1 MTIPVK
7 STLAAAC
14 LLAATSVHASSDDA
28 LSPRDQIVVT
38 AKGGQT
44 WNEALHTAHIF
55 TLEDIEAA
63 QVADIPELLAAIS
76 GVNVIESGGRGS
88 VTSVFVRGVSSSQTI
103 VLIDGVRVGS
113 ATLGEAALNSYP
125 IEAIERI
132 EVLKGPFSGI
142 YGADAV
148 GGVIQ
153 IFTKKGG
160 DGLGSVSAAYGSHS
174 LQEYDVSFNGGG
186 QGYSFHIAAHSE
198 ETDGIDRTSI
208 LTGGNDDID
217 GFEEQAVSLGGQLAL
232 GENTVAKLSVLG
244 TDNEVDFDNTFGDD
258 LGQYTVSNTL
268 STALALETSLT
279 PALHWSTTLGLN
291 EDEAETFSGFPSV
304 FETSRESLGTEL
316 SWNQHADLVVTIGA
330 DYYQEE
336 IDSTNDYELTERDNA
351 GVYGQLKYSGDRVG
365 LVTSLRYDDNSAY
378 GTNTNGSVAASY
390 QFTDQ
395 VRVVASYGTAFVA
408 PSFNYLYYP
417 FFGNPDI
424 LPEESKSTELSLVGE
439 HSGLNWRVS
448 AYQTEVENLFS
459 FNPNTFLAANIGE
472 AEFEGLEAEL
482 GTVVADWRLQ
492 LNLDLLSA
500 TNKDT
505 GVELDGRAEQN
516 LAATASRAFDKLTV
530 RFDLRAQRGL
540 YDQSGTEL
548 PSYGLF
554 DLGATYQF
562 NDQLRLSAKIE
573 NALDK
578 DYTLN
583 LINSVDRYNTEGRT
597 ARISLRY
604 SF

>member
-1 MTIPVK
+1 M
-7 STLAAAC
+7 
-14 LLAATSVHASSDDA
+14 
-28 LSPRDQIVVT
+28 
-38 AKGGQT
+38 
-44 WNEALHTAHIF
+44 
-55 TLEDIEAA
+55 
-63 QVADIPELLAAIS
+63 
-76 GVNVIESGGRGS
+76 
-88 VTSVFVRGVSSSQTI
+88 
-103 VLIDGVRVGS
+103 
-113 ATLGEAALNSYP
+113 
-125 IEAIERI
+125 
-132 EVLKGPFSGI
+132 
-142 YGADAV
+142 
-148 GGVIQ
+148 
-153 IFTKKGG
+153 
-160 DGLGSVSAAYGSHS
+160 
-174 LQEYDVSFNGGG
+174 
-186 QGYSFHIAAHSE
+186 
-198 ETDGIDRTSI
+198 
-208 LTGGNDDID
+208 
-217 GFEEQAVSLGGQLAL
+217 
-232 GENTVAKLSVLG
+232 
-244 TDNEVDFDNTFGDD
+244 
-258 LGQYTVSNTL
+258 
-268 STALALETSLT
+268 
-279 PALHWSTTLGLN
+279 
-291 EDEAETFSGFPSV
+291 
-304 FETSRESLGTEL
+304 
-316 SWNQHADLVVTIGA
+316 
-330 DYYQEE
+330 
-336 IDSTNDYELTERDNA
+336 
-351 GVYGQLKYSGDRVG
+351 
-365 LVTSLRYDDNSAY
+365 
-378 GTNTNGSVAASY
+378 
-390 QFTDQ
+390 
-395 VRVVASYGTAFVA
+395 VASYGTAFVA

-417 FFGNPDI
+417 DFGNPDI

-459 FNPNTFLAANIGE
+459 FNPDTFLAANIGE

-540 YDQSGTEL
+540 YDRGGTEL

-562 NDQLRLSAKIE
+562 NDQLRLAVKVE